1 MKLSRSRRDTFFLS
15 AMLIFSAVFY
25 LFFAFLDGPYL
36 SPDSETYIAMSLH
49 REPLYSLFLALMRA
63 LFGPDREKYLMG
75 AIIVQSLLT
84 AAAAWSIPAFLYK
97 KLSLPKPIACLLLA
111 MPFAVSLLCRFGAG
125 RRAMYSTSIESEALA
140 LPLFLLFF
148 RFLAAYVMDKRS
160 RLKNL
165 CITALFCFLLISIRK
180 QMYAALLILL
190 IVIFAEMLSSKCWKK
205 GLISLAVSALTV
217 LLAVT
222 GLDLSYNTV
231 LRGEA
236 VRHSGD
242 SRFLLTMI
250 FYTAERNYGEK
261 IDDPEIRE
269 LFYTIYDTCDEAG
282 YLKHSAP
289 DG

>member
-1 MKLSRSRRDTFFLS
+1 MKLSRSRLDTFFLS

-97 KLSLPKPIACLLLA
+97 KLSLPKPVAFLLLM
-111 MPFAVSLLCRFGAG
+111 MPFGVSLLCRFGAG

-180 QMYAALLILL
+180 QIMRR
-190 IVIFAEMLSSKCWKK
+190 C
-205 GLISLAVSALTV
+205 
-217 LLAVT
+217 
-222 GLDLSYNTV
+222 
-231 LRGEA
+231 
-236 VRHSGD
+236 
-242 SRFLLTMI
+242 
-250 FYTAERNYGEK
+250 
-261 IDDPEIRE
+261 
-269 LFYTIYDTCDEAG
+269 
-282 YLKHSAP
+282 
-289 DG
+289 